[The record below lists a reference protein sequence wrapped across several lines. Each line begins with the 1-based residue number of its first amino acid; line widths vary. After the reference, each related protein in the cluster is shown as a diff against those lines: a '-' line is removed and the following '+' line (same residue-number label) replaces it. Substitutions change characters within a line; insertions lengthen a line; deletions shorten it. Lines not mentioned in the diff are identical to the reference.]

1 MTTPVQPKRTYSRWF
16 IWLVVAVS
24 LALLALGLAWISTV
38 CPPCD
43 FSKSAALPDFTTW
56 LSFIGALLL
65 CAALMYG
72 AWQALLA
79 SEPKDKPG
87 RLTWLAGLLVGAA
100 LLRLAMGV
108 VWYTTLPRLGH
119 GTPQE
124 TAGYVM
130 ADAYQRDELAW
141 KLAESQK
148 PIWQSLTVV
157 LNRQDSSRVDQY
169 GGLLVIS
176 ILVYRYLGGNTHN
189 LLVMAAIIAAISSLA
204 IPFTWAFARR
214 SWDDRVAKFAAWG
227 IALYPETVLLGSAQM
242 REALIIPLIAAAF
255 YGLARL
261 RRDRSWV
268 GLAWL
273 LGGVLLTMLISP
285 PFSLVLV
292 FALALAAFAIRD
304 DLFHGHIEVPGGILH
319 RRWSWLALA
328 AVIVL
333 VVVGGWLALK
343 QLAPSE
349 ISNPLDVASYWIRK
363 TSDLQAYFSKS
374 ASGWIQKIFLS
385 TPAWSHIPILVG
397 YGALRPF
404 LPAAMTTSSDAPIWP
419 WITLWRAAGWTIL
432 LGLLVYAFLRAWLK
446 KDTDHFTRALTIIVW
461 LVILIA
467 SLRGGGDQDDN
478 PRYRATFASI
488 QVALAAWG
496 WVEQSRT
503 SDPIFRRALVTVAFI
518 IAWSFL
524 WYLRRIYTLPWAVV
538 DPFKTIGL
546 GLACGVLYS
555 IWDWARRYKSVGNNR
570 V

>member
-1 MTTPVQPKRTYSRWF
+1 MPSAVQSNRNGSALPIYQRWL
-16 IWLVVAVS
+16 IGLAIVVG

-38 CPPCD
+38 CLPCD
-43 FSKSAALPDFTTW
+43 LSGPAVLPAFSTW
-56 LSFIGALLL
+56 LSFMGVLLL
-65 CAALMYG
+65 CG
-72 AWQALLA
+72 AILFGVWRALLA
-79 SEPKDKPG
+79 SERKTLTG
-87 RLTWLAGLLVGAA
+87 RLTWLAGLMVGAV

-108 VWYTTLPRLGH
+108 VWYTMLPGLGH

-130 ADAYQRDELAW
+130 ADAYQRDKLAW

-148 PIWQSLTVV
+148 SIWQSL
-157 LNRQDSSRVDQY
+157 QDNYRADQY
-169 GGLLVIS
+169 GGLLIIS
-176 ILVYRYLGGNTHN
+176 ILVYRYLGGSTHN
-189 LLVMAAIIAAISSLA
+189 PLLMVVVIAAISSLA
-204 IPFTWAFARR
+204 VPFTWAFARR
-214 SWDDRVAKFAAWG
+214 SWDDRVAKYAAWG
-227 IALYPETVLLGSAQM
+227 IVFYPETVLLGSAQM

-261 RRDRSWV
+261 RRERSWV

-273 LGGVLLTMLISP
+273 LGGVLLTLLISP
-285 PFSLVLV
+285 PFTLILL
-292 FALALAAFAIRD
+292 FALALAAFAIRE
-304 DLFHGHIEVPGGILH
+304 DLFQRHIEIPGGVLH
-319 RRWSWLALA
+319 RRWSWLAVA
-328 AVIVL
+328 AVIILVL
-333 VVVGGWLALK
+333 IGGWLALR
-343 QLAPSE
+343 QLAPSG
-349 ISNPLDVASYWIRK
+349 ISNPLDVTEYWIRK
-363 TSDLQAYFSKS
+363 TADLQAYFTKS
-374 ASGWIQKIFLS
+374 ASGWIQKIFHN

-404 LPAAMTTSSDAPIWP
+404 LPAALTTSSDAPIWP
-419 WITLWRAAGWTIL
+419 WITLWRAAGWTVL

-446 KDTDHFTRALTIIVW
+446 KDTDKFTRALAVIVW

-488 QVALAAWG
+488 QVALAAWA
-496 WVEQSRT
+496 WVEQRRS
-503 SDPIFRRALVTVAFI
+503 SDPIFRRALVTVTFM

-524 WYLRRIYTLPWAVV
+524 WYLRRLYSLPWAVA

-555 IWDWARRYKSVGNNR
+555 IWDWARRYKSVEHNR